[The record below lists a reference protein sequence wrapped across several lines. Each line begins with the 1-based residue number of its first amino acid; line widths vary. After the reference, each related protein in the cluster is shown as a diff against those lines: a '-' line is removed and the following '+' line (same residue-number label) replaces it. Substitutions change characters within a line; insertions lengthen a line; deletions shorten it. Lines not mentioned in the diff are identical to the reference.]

1 VIDVAHRIRTGRSS
15 GAKREVLYGF
25 HPVLEAL
32 IAGRRRIYRL
42 MLDRE
47 TPSDRRNRLIDLAD
61 RRGVVWQAQTA
72 EKIRQVA
79 GSDQHQGVGASVS
92 PLPLDALDAILS
104 ERETAIDDCLL
115 MLLDGIV
122 DPNNLGA
129 IVRTAHCAG
138 VHALVIPKDR
148 AAGAT
153 PAVSKTS
160 AGALEHTRLC
170 RVTNL
175 ADCIQWLKKRRI
187 WVAGLAMQAER
198 SVFQT
203 DLKGPLALVLG
214 GEHKGLRRLVR
225 QKCDYL
231 LSIPLRG
238 RVDSLNASAAAAVVL
253 YEAVRQRQ
261 LS

>member
-1 VIDVAHRIRTGRSS
+1 
-15 GAKREVLYGF
+15 
-25 HPVLEAL
+25 
-32 IAGRRRIYRL
+32 

-47 TPSDRRNRLIDLAD
+47 APSDRRSQLIDLAD
-61 RRGVVWQAQTA
+61 QRGVIWQAHTTEQICQAT
-72 EKIRQVA
+72 
-79 GSDQHQGVGASVS
+79 GSDHHQGVGASVS
-92 PLPLDALDAILS
+92 PLPIDSLDTILA

-138 VHALVIPKDR
+138 VHALVIPKNR
-148 AAGAT
+148 AVGAT
-153 PAVSKTS
+153 PVVSKTS

-175 ADCIQWLKKRRI
+175 ADCIQWLKTRSI

-198 SVFQT
+198 SIFQA
-203 DLKGPLALVLG
+203 DLKGPLALVVG